1 MIAGLQEAFGDK
13 LDWVQFVLPNGSEYS
28 EYDVPLSLRLSQI
41 EKKRVLNALKWEENE
56 KGFQRLVDLLE
67 DK

>member
-28 EYDVPLSLRLSQI
+28 EYDVPLSLRLSQV
-41 EKKRVLNALKWEENE
+41 EKKRVFNALAWEENTKE
-56 KGFQRLVDLLE
+56 FQRLIELIQ